1 MNWFSQF
8 QCCKTN
14 QTNKLCELTF
24 SSINKQILPFTTD
37 DIIVNDEY
45 PDENYLYKFSPK
57 NEKMENLHFQHRHN
71 IFTDSINTSSFTSA
85 IYDIHSLDCGIKFG
99 DSFIKNGKMTIDPTV
114 SVSQLKEKK
123 MSFKVKSM
131 RKYLLD
137 NSF

>member
-14 QTNKLCELTF
+14 QTNKLRELTF

-45 PDENYLYKFSPK
+45 PDENYLYKFSSK
-57 NEKMENLHFQHRHN
+57 NEKTENLHFQHRHN
-71 IFTDSINTSSFTSA
+71 LFSDSINTSSFTSA

-123 MSFKVKSM
+123 MSFRVKSM

>member
-1 MNWFSQF
+1 MNWF

-14 QTNKLCELTF
+14 QTNKLRELTF

-99 DSFIKNGKMTIDPTV
+99 DSFIKNGKMTIDPTHCIA
-114 SVSQLKEKK
+114 QIKEKK
-123 MSFKVKSM
+123 LSFKIKSM
-131 RKYLLD
+131 RK
-137 NSF
+137 